1 MRTSAGGATH
11 LNSWLHG
18 TVVDAQEVVAGEIW
32 LVSIEYG
39 NAAAIRRSRETF
51 YVLEATCEVV
61 GRPALSRSGFGCGS
75 GDTDTDTPLP
85 VRADWSAY
93 IEQRRTAVPALT
105 SRSATTSPLLAHL
118 KWAGVEDYHLG
129 ISKLWLKRIAAEGP
143 AGDRKREV
151 AERYVLAC
159 VIGNG

>member
-18 TVVDAQEVVAGEIW
+18 TVVDAQEVIASEIW
-32 LVSIEYG
+32 LVSVEHTD
-39 NAAAIRRSRETF
+39 AVPRRARETF

-61 GRPALSRSGFGCGS
+61 GRPALTRSGFGCGS
-75 GDTDTDTPLP
+75 GDIDTDTPLP

-93 IEQRRTAVPALT
+93 IEQRRTAVPA
-105 SRSATTSPLLAHL
+105 SRFTMTSPLLDHL
-118 KWAGVEDYHLG
+118 KWADVEDYHLG